1 MGLEADIVQHT
12 GLIEVPALQP
22 HVALHT
28 EFLGIQVIQCTAHH
42 GGDQGVLR
50 QITDILGDDVLA
62 VTHDGHAVT
71 EFKEFFQLM
80 RNKQDG
86 HALGLEAADRFH
98 QLRDLLLTQ
107 RGGRLVHNDELCI
120 QRNGFGDLH
129 HLLKTGTQL
138 AALHFYIN
146 LRMTQRSQRFRSL
159 LMHSGIIQK
168 QALFHGTSHENI
180 VRNRKLLDDVQF
192 LIHAGNTCLTGLNR
206 IPEDDLFAVNE
217 DVSLFRIVH
226 AGQHLDQGG
235 LAGAIFAN
243 QAMDLARSDANG
255 HVFQCNDTRK
265 TFGNI
270 FQFDDIFAHGI
281 TSFLS

>member
-1 MGLEADIVQHT
+1 
-12 GLIEVPALQP
+12 
-22 HVALHT
+22 
-28 EFLGIQVIQCTAHH
+28 
-42 GGDQGVLR
+42 
-50 QITDILGDDVLA
+50 
-62 VTHDGHAVT
+62 
-71 EFKEFFQLM
+71 M

-86 HALGLEAADRFH
+86 HALGLQAADRFH
-98 QLRDLLLTQ
+98 QLGDLLLAQ
-107 RGGRLVHNDELCI
+107 RRCGLIHDDELCI
-120 QRNGFGDLH
+120 QRHGLCDLH

-138 AALHFYIN
+138 AALHFYIDF
-146 LRMTQRSQRFRSL
+146 RMAQRSQGFSSL

-192 LIHAGNTCLTGLNR
+192 LIHAGDACLAGLNR

-217 DVSLFRIVH
+217 DVSLFRIVN

-235 LAGAIFAN
+235 LTGAIFAD
-243 QAMDLARSDANG
+243 QAMDLTRSDTNG